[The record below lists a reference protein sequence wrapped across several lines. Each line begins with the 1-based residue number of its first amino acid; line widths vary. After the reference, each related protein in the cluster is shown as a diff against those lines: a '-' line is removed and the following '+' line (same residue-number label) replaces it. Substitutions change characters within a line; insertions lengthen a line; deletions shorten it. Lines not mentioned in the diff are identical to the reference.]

1 MQLTWSCLGADPL
14 VLCFP
19 KAARA
24 KLAWS
29 AGFTVAA
36 TTVALTGG
44 TQVVVAVG
52 RLPPE
57 SVISQSFAAVSEP
70 TFGTR
75 RLPSVH
81 KGAGLLWRLGVVG
94 WDSVQLTCDV
104 ELQERQ
110 GVLSERPTAVKETHR
125 VEPNLA
131 AGLVI
136 EPEGVDDHMEL
147 LILSP
152 GQELRP

>member
-14 VLCFP
+14 ALRFP

-57 SVISQSFAAVSEP
+57 SVISQSLAAVSEP

-110 GVLSERPTAVKETHR
+110 DVPSERPTAATRHTEWSPTSLLAWLW
-125 VEPNLA
+125 NLKA
-131 AGLVI
+131 S
-136 EPEGVDDHMEL
+136 MTTW
-147 LILSP
+147 SFSS
-152 GQELRP
+152 